1 MFHLGKLLPRSSA
14 SAQSSSCNPTNRT
27 SVVSAVLDRLR
38 PRGCVRGRLCSQP
51 GRRLQAA
58 GHKAADQLRLQEHAE
73 PRARLRAQGPSRGG
87 RPILAHSPPRVSQP
101 PVGQPE
107 VDISSPVT
115 VPYSLLCVCVD
126 THKGKRQHNFWQLPF
141 LSSKHQMIFK
151 L

>member
-73 PRARLRAQGPSRGG
+73 PRARLSQSPGP
-87 RPILAHSPPRVSQP
+87 VSWWPSHPCTQP
-101 PVGQPE
+101 PQGFSASCGPARGRYFF
-107 VDISSPVT
+107 SSDCALFSFMCLRRHT
-115 VPYSLLCVCVD
+115 QRKTS
-126 THKGKRQHNFWQLPF
+126 TQF
-141 LSSKHQMIFK
+141 LAIAFFV
-151 L
+151 